1 MLASSPTLFKNVFTW
16 KQSENNRS
24 RWQMT
29 LPLLQWNSEWVPL
42 PLIHRT
48 GKRWHGAAKDIPTN
62 PFTSVLEWVYSL
74 RAAKWLQSC
83 LVWTVARQAPL
94 SMGFS
99 RQEYW
104 SGLLCPSPLSFPTL
118 ILFIICT
125 FIYCLSPPSNARI
138 LRAKDLFCLLFPP
151 LHLSETVPTLRGCS
165 GNFWWMNEWG
175 LMVQWFLELQLAG

>member
-16 KQSENNRS
+16 KQSENVNRS

-48 GKRWHGAAKDIPTN
+48 GKRWHGATKDIPTN

-74 RAAKWLQSC
+74 HAAKWLQSC
-83 LVWTVARQAPL
+83 LTLWTVARQAFL

-104 SGLLCPSPLSFPTL
+104 SGLQCPPPVDLPDPGIEPMSHTSPAMKCGFLTTTATS
-118 ILFIICT
+118 
-125 FIYCLSPPSNARI
+125 
-138 LRAKDLFCLLFPP
+138 KDLLNLGISYKWNQTVFVLSLLAYF
-151 LHLSETVPTLRGCS
+151 T
-165 GNFWWMNEWG
+165 
-175 LMVQWFLELQLAG
+175 